1 MTAAAGRR
9 WTIGLLVLA
18 GVLLI
23 AGANAHLLYVALT
36 SQPDCVAHVRQG
48 DGRQGDANAKPGQF
62 AVAKSAC

>member
-1 MTAAAGRR
+1 MTVRLSPR
-9 WTIGLLVLA
+9 WTIGMLVLV

-36 SQPDCVAHVRQG
+36 SQPDCVAHVRPG
-48 DGRQGDANAKPGQF
+48 EVRQGDANARPGQF

>member
-1 MTAAAGRR
+1 MTMRLGSR

-18 GVLLI
+18 GVLLV

-36 SQPDCVAHVRQG
+36 SQPDCIAHVRQG
-48 DGRQGDANAKPGQF
+48 DSRQGDANAKPGQF

>member
-1 MTAAAGRR
+1 MTMRLSSR

-48 DGRQGDANAKPGQF
+48 DSPAKPGQF